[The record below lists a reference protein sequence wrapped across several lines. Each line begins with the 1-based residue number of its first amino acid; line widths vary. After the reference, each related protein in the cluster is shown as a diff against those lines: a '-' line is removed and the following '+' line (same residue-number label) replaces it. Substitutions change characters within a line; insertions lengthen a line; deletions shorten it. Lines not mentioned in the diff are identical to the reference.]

1 MTDRLHRN
9 FARSSFT
16 IETIDNVI
24 FSEFTGQWAKPITT
38 HYVKAIKDK
47 VYGFE
52 GMPWFHLVLLDKWEM
67 SSKESA
73 EAFSALGAWCYG
85 HNIKATLFVHQP
97 NPIKRYQLEQMI
109 PNKATGHRTCF
120 FDTQAEACDFLATLD
135 TSPPNLWNR
144 RVMGQR

>member
-73 EAFSALGAWCYG
+73 EAFSALGAWCSD
-85 HNIKATLFVHQP
+85 HI
-97 NPIKRYQLEQMI
+97 
-109 PNKATGHRTCF
+109 
-120 FDTQAEACDFLATLD
+120 
-135 TSPPNLWNR
+135 S
-144 RVMGQR
+144 